1 MLFELKF
8 SWKLSEAKCA
18 GSLGT
23 LKKQIVLNI
32 CDCFKKMSKAISH
45 IERTVNVLGEDPTCT
60 KIRITNAGKDKQK
73 SFEARL
79 VLQYRKHGFHAFYY
93 VYCNFL
99 TRVDAPGGLAHFTH
113 YASTI

>member
-1 MLFELKF
+1 MFELKF

-79 VLQYRKHGFHAFYY
+79 ESVLDKSKVTYLVTLWYFIHLIGQ
-93 VYCNFL
+93 
-99 TRVDAPGGLAHFTH
+99 
-113 YASTI
+113 I